1 MTSSISQGCTVYT
14 IYDGSLWTMPNRADH
29 PRMYNSMPRYPAL
42 VTHSSV
48 VQYRKRGS
56 LLHYYP
62 RGQAQSARWGLEQRL
77 KVDDGTLRYHTERIL
92 HHRPQVFQLR
102 NDLLPHQLGS
112 GTGLTCIASAYAKKS
127 KWRPPPRT
135 LRRLTTS
142 KPRMAST
149 SRCRACSAG
158 GRYGG
163 IGVRNLKPAERV

>member
-1 MTSSISQGCTVYT
+1 MGLQ
-14 IYDGSLWTMPNRADH
+14 WTLPTWADH
-29 PRMYNSMPRYPAL
+29 SRMYIFMQQYLAL
-42 VTHSSV
+42 QTHSSG
-48 VQYRKRGS
+48 RRRGS
-56 LLHYYP
+56 LLHYHP
-62 RGQAQSARWGLEQRL
+62 RGQAQSARRGLEQRL
-77 KVDDGTLRYHTERIL
+77 KVHDGALRDHTERIL
-92 HHRPQVFQLR
+92 QHRPQVFQLR
-102 NDLLPHQLGS
+102 NDLLPRQLGC
-112 GTGLTCIASAYAKKS
+112 TIGLTCIASAYAKKS